1 MCSQWW
7 LYQGNIIDD
16 EELIRTLANSKT
28 MSGIITERVKES
40 EKTAIEIAE
49 MRNQCDAGGA

>member
-1 MCSQWW
+1 M
-7 LYQGNIIDD
+7 YQGNIIDD